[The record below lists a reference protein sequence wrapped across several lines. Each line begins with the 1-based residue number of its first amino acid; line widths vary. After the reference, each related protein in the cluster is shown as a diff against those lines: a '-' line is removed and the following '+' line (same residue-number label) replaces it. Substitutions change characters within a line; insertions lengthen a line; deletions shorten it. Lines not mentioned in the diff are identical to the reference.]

1 MGEEITSFLHGQV
14 EFWHWWVLALL
25 LIVIE
30 ILAPGTFFLWLGVA
44 AGLVGLLALL
54 VPSMGWQLQV
64 LIFALLAVAAI
75 YAGRAWLKRHPIE
88 TADTG
93 LNRRADALVGQV
105 YELAEAIRAG
115 RGAVKVGDTVWRA
128 EGPDLPAGSRV
139 RVTGVSGTTLKVER
153 VEG

>member
-1 MGEEITSFLHGQV
+1 MTSFLNGQV
-14 EFWHWWVLALL
+14 EFWHWWVLAVL

-30 ILAPGTFFLWLGVA
+30 ILAPGTFFLWLGLA
-44 AGLVGLLALL
+44 AGVVGLLLL
-54 VPSMGWQLQV
+54 AFPAMGWQLQV
-64 LIFALLAVAAI
+64 LIFAVLAVAAI

-139 RVTGVSGTTLKVER
+139 RVTAVAGTTLKVER

>member
-1 MGEEITSFLHGQV
+1 MTSFFNGQV
-14 EFWHWWVLALL
+14 EFWHWWVLAVL

-30 ILAPGTFFLWLGVA
+30 ILAPGTFFLWLGLA
-44 AGLVGLLALL
+44 AGVVGLLLL
-54 VPSMGWQLQV
+54 AFPAMGWQLQV
-64 LIFALLAVAAI
+64 LIFAVLAVAAI

-139 RVTGVSGTTLKVER
+139 RVTAVAGTTLKVER